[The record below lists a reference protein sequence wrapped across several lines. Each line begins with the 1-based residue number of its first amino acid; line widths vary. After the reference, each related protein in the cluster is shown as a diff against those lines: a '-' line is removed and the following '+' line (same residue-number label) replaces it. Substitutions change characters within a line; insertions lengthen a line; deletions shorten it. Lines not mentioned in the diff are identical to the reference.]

1 MNKNT
6 SSLYLHLVI
15 IYNTINTLM
24 SYSPLGGSMAAL
36 FTEVVKST
44 IKVRIHKYIEWQLV
58 KIIIDTNNNNI
69 FIV

>member
-1 MNKNT
+1 
-6 SSLYLHLVI
+6 
-15 IYNTINTLM
+15 M

-58 KIIIDTNNNNI
+58 KIIIGHFDLENAKNEI
-69 FIV
+69 S